1 MGSSVLAP
9 VQERGRA
16 ALEHLGLPNRRE
28 ESWRLT
34 DLKRLAAVSAL
45 PASASKPLS
54 TSLPPSLEGVTRLV
68 LNGFDDP
75 LAGQVLPEGI
85 TVLNADE
92 LKQAL
97 GHTLD
102 RCGCAQ
108 AWPVEFNHA
117 KAQQIL
123 ALRVR
128 GRVGS
133 LELVLAAGAGLNAT
147 RVLLLL
153 EEKAELELMQV
164 LLAEGASAH
173 SHVLEVHLG
182 QEAQL
187 RHGVLATADGASSL
201 MAHLAVEQEP
211 RSSYALTSGGSGLEL
226 WTGGAPGG
234 AGGWTGS
241 RPCLKGLAVTGAEQQ
256 LATHTA
262 VRFDGPEGELDQLQ
276 KCLAGGQS
284 HAIFN
289 GAISVPRD
297 AQRTNA
303 AQLSRNLLLSDRARV
318 DTKPELEIVAD
329 DVRCAH
335 GATVSQL
342 QDDQLFYLQ
351 SRGHRRGGC
360 DRAAAARGLPGGD
373 RSASC
378 CCAGLASPGARDGA
392 ALPHDDHRKSTI

>member
-16 ALEHLGLPNRRE
+16 ALEQLGLPNRRE

-34 DLKRLAAVSAL
+34 DLKRLATVSAL
-45 PASASKPLS
+45 PASASPLP
-54 TSLPPSLEGVTRLV
+54 TSLPSSLEGVTRLV
-68 LNGFDDP
+68 LNGSDDP
-75 LAGQVLPEGI
+75 LAGKVLPEGI
-85 TVLNADE
+85 TALNDDE

-108 AWPVEFNHA
+108 VWPVEFNHA
-117 KAQQIL
+117 KTQQIL

-128 GRVGS
+128 GRVGP
-133 LELVLAAGAGLNAT
+133 LEMVLATGAGLNAT

-164 LLAEGASAH
+164 VLAEGASAH

-211 RSSYALTSGGSGLEL
+211 RSSYALTSVVQ
-226 WTGGAPGG
+226 
-234 AGGWTGS
+234 GWSFGRVEPRVVQVDGQAQTV
-241 RPCLKGLAVTGAEQQ
+241 LKGLALTGAEQQ

-318 DTKPELEIVAD
+318 DTTPELEIVAD

-342 QDDQLFYLQ
+342 QDDELFYLQ
-351 SRGHRRGGC
+351 SRGI
-360 DRAAAARGLPGGD
+360 AAADATALLLRGACQEVIEQLP
-373 RSASC
+373 SAAKVWRPLERVMES
-378 CCAGLASPGARDGA
+378 LAP
-392 ALPHDDHRKSTI
+392 

>member
-16 ALEHLGLPNRRE
+16 ALEHLGLPNRRDE
-28 ESWRLT
+28 PWRLT
-34 DLKRLAAVSAL
+34 DLKRLEAVSAL
-45 PASASKPLS
+45 PASASPLP
-54 TSLPPSLEGVTRLV
+54 TPLPPCLEGVTRLV
-68 LNGFDDP
+68 LNGSDDP
-75 LAGQVLPEGI
+75 LAGQHLPDGI
-85 TVLNADE
+85 TVLNAEE
-92 LKQAL
+92 LGQAL

-108 AWPVEFNHA
+108 VWPVEFNHA

-128 GRVGS
+128 GRVS
-133 LELVLAAGAGLNAT
+133 PLELVLAAGDGLIAT
-147 RVLLLL
+147 RVLLVL

-164 LLAEGASAH
+164 LVAEGASAH

-182 QEAQL
+182 QESQL

-211 RSSYALTSGGSGLEL
+211 RSSYVFTSVVQ
-226 WTGGAPGG
+226 
-234 AGGWTGS
+234 GWRFRRVEPRVVQVDGQATTV
-241 RPCLKGLAVTGAEQQ
+241 LKGLAVTVGEQQ

-276 KCLAGGQS
+276 KCLAGGRS

-342 QDDQLFYLQ
+342 QDDELFYLQ
-351 SRGHRRGGC
+351 SRGI
-360 DRAAAARGLPGGD
+360 AAADAAALLLRGACQEVIEQLPGAAQAWCPLE
-373 RSASC
+373 RVMES
-378 CCAGLASPGARDGA
+378 LAP
-392 ALPHDDHRKSTI
+392 

>member
-16 ALEHLGLPNRRE
+16 ALEHLGLPSRRE

-45 PASASKPLS
+45 PTSASKISAP
-54 TSLPPSLEGVTRLV
+54 LPPSLEGVTRLV
-68 LNGFDDP
+68 LNGSDDP
-75 LAGQVLPEGI
+75 LAGQLLPEGI

-102 RCGCAQ
+102 CCGCAQ

-153 EEKAELELMQV
+153 EEKAELELLQV

-211 RSSYALTSGGSGLEL
+211 RSSYALTSVVQ
-226 WTGGAPGG
+226 
-234 AGGWTGS
+234 GWSFGRVEPRVVQVDGQAQTV
-241 RPCLKGLAVTGAEQQ
+241 LKGLAVTGAEQQ

-303 AQLSRNLLLSDRARV
+303 AQLSRNLLLSGRARV

-342 QDDQLFYLQ
+342 QDDELFYLQ
-351 SRGHRRGGC
+351 SRGI
-360 DRAAAARGLPGGD
+360 AAADATALLLRGACQEVIAQLPAAAQAW
-373 RSASC
+373 RPLERVMES
-378 CCAGLASPGARDGA
+378 LAP
-392 ALPHDDHRKSTI
+392 

>member
-16 ALEHLGLPNRRE
+16 ALEHLGLPNRRDE
-28 ESWRLT
+28 PWRLT
-34 DLKRLAAVSAL
+34 DLKRLEAVSAL
-45 PASASKPLS
+45 PASASPLP
-54 TSLPPSLEGVTRLV
+54 TPLPPCLEGVTRLV
-68 LNGFDDP
+68 LNGSDDP
-75 LAGQVLPEGI
+75 LAGQHLPDGI
-85 TVLNADE
+85 TVLNAEE
-92 LKQAL
+92 LEQAL

-108 AWPVEFNHA
+108 VWPVEFNHA

-128 GRVGS
+128 GRVAP
-133 LELVLAAGAGLNAT
+133 LELVLAAGDGLNAT
-147 RVLLLL
+147 RVLLVL

-164 LLAEGASAH
+164 LLAEGVSAH

-182 QEAQL
+182 QESQL

-211 RSSYALTSGGSGLEL
+211 RSSYVFTSVVQ
-226 WTGGAPGG
+226 
-234 AGGWTGS
+234 GWSFGRVEPRVVQVDGQATTV
-241 RPCLKGLAVTGAEQQ
+241 LKGLAVTVGEQQ

-262 VRFDGPEGELDQLQ
+262 VRFDVPEGELDQLQ
-276 KCLAGGQS
+276 KCLAGGRS

-342 QDDQLFYLQ
+342 QDDELFYLQ
-351 SRGHRRGGC
+351 SRGI
-360 DRAAAARGLPGGD
+360 AAADAAALLLRGACQEVIEQLPGAAQAW
-373 RSASC
+373 RPLERVMES
-378 CCAGLASPGARDGA
+378 LAP
-392 ALPHDDHRKSTI
+392 

>member
-16 ALEHLGLPNRRE
+16 ALEHLGLPNRRDE
-28 ESWRLT
+28 PWRLT
-34 DLKRLAAVSAL
+34 DLKRLEAVSAL
-45 PASASKPLS
+45 PASASPLP
-54 TSLPPSLEGVTRLV
+54 TPLPPCLEGVTRLV
-68 LNGFDDP
+68 LNGSDDP
-75 LAGQVLPEGI
+75 LAGQHLPDGI
-85 TVLNADE
+85 TVLNAEE
-92 LKQAL
+92 LEQAL

-108 AWPVEFNHA
+108 VWPVEFNHA

-128 GRVGS
+128 GRVGP
-133 LELVLAAGAGLNAT
+133 LELVLAAGDGLIAT
-147 RVLLLL
+147 RVLLVL

-182 QEAQL
+182 QESQL

-211 RSSYALTSGGSGLEL
+211 RSSYVFTSVVQ
-226 WTGGAPGG
+226 
-234 AGGWTGS
+234 GWSFGRVEPRVVQVDGQATTV
-241 RPCLKGLAVTGAEQQ
+241 LKGLAVTVGEQQ

-276 KCLAGGQS
+276 KCLAGGRS

-342 QDDQLFYLQ
+342 QDDELFYLQ
-351 SRGHRRGGC
+351 SRGI
-360 DRAAAARGLPGGD
+360 AAADAAALLLRGACQEVIEQLPGAAQAW
-373 RSASC
+373 RPLERVMES
-378 CCAGLASPGARDGA
+378 LAP
-392 ALPHDDHRKSTI
+392 

>member
-16 ALEHLGLPNRRE
+16 ALEHLGLPNRRDE
-28 ESWRLT
+28 PWRLT
-34 DLKRLAAVSAL
+34 DLKRLEAVSAL
-45 PASASKPLS
+45 PASASPLP
-54 TSLPPSLEGVTRLV
+54 TPLPPCLEGVTRLV
-68 LNGFDDP
+68 LNGSDDP
-75 LAGQVLPEGI
+75 LAGQHLPDGI
-85 TVLNADE
+85 TVLNAEE
-92 LKQAL
+92 LEQAL

-108 AWPVEFNHA
+108 VWPVEFNHA

-128 GRVGS
+128 GRVAP
-133 LELVLAAGAGLNAT
+133 LELVLAAGDGLNAT
-147 RVLLLL
+147 RVLLVL

-164 LLAEGASAH
+164 LLAEGVSAH

-182 QEAQL
+182 QESQL

-211 RSSYALTSGGSGLEL
+211 RSSYVFTSVVQ
-226 WTGGAPGG
+226 
-234 AGGWTGS
+234 GWSFGRVEPRVVQVDGQATTE
-241 RPCLKGLAVTGAEQQ
+241 LKGLAVTVGEQQ

-276 KCLAGGQS
+276 KCLAGGRS

-342 QDDQLFYLQ
+342 QEDELFYLQ
-351 SRGHRRGGC
+351 SRGIAAQ
-360 DRAAAARGLPGGD
+360 DAAALLLRGACQEVIEQLPAAAQTW
-373 RSASC
+373 RPLERVMES
-378 CCAGLASPGARDGA
+378 LAP
-392 ALPHDDHRKSTI
+392 

>member
-16 ALEHLGLPNRRE
+16 ALEHLGLPNRRDE
-28 ESWRLT
+28 PWRLT
-34 DLKRLAAVSAL
+34 DLKRLEAVSAL
-45 PASASKPLS
+45 PASASPLP
-54 TSLPPSLEGVTRLV
+54 TPLPPCLEGVTRLV
-68 LNGFDDP
+68 LNGSDDP
-75 LAGQVLPEGI
+75 LAGQHLPDGI
-85 TVLNADE
+85 TVLNAEE
-92 LKQAL
+92 LEQAL

-108 AWPVEFNHA
+108 VWPVEFNHA

-128 GRVGS
+128 GRVAP
-133 LELVLAAGAGLNAT
+133 LELVLAAGDGLNAT
-147 RVLLLL
+147 RVLLVL

-164 LLAEGASAH
+164 LLAEGVSAH

-182 QEAQL
+182 QESQL

-211 RSSYALTSGGSGLEL
+211 RSSYVFTSVVQ
-226 WTGGAPGG
+226 
-234 AGGWTGS
+234 GWSFGRVEPRVVQVDGQATTV
-241 RPCLKGLAVTGAEQQ
+241 LKGLAVTVGEQQ

-276 KCLAGGQS
+276 KCLAGGRS

-342 QDDQLFYLQ
+342 QDDELFYLQ
-351 SRGHRRGGC
+351 SRGI
-360 DRAAAARGLPGGD
+360 AAADAAALLLRGACQEVIEQLPGAAQAW
-373 RSASC
+373 RPLERVMES
-378 CCAGLASPGARDGA
+378 LAP
-392 ALPHDDHRKSTI
+392 